1 MDFEWVIYTFS
12 NGLHVVAN
20 CIFFRLRK
28 MRSKQYTPAI
38 NNIGNKASPT
48 GKSGL
53 VSPIGGSVGLAAKV
67 RPFGSNEA
75 EGMKTA
81 SLTSLCILTNEPT
94 PLGMA
99 YSYTPPVEK
108 ERIVLSDVRTEIGA
122 TVDWGFVLKLLLK
135 LLPKLVLTTKDDEW
149 WLDDA
154 VAVLERATELIGV
167 YVAVDSNNFKNEKLR
182 AKILLFYENEVLYS
196 QISVS
201 FWQNIT
207 FLMIFATI
215 FKK

>member
-12 NGLHVVAN
+12 YGLHVVAN

-28 MRSKQYTPAI
+28 MRSRQYTPAI

-53 VSPIGGSVGLAAKV
+53 VSPIGGSVGLPAKV
-67 RPFGSNEA
+67 RPFDSNEA

-122 TVDWGFVLKLLLK
+122 TVARGLLLK
-135 LLPKLVLTTKDDEW
+135 LLPKLVFTTNEDEVE
-149 WLDDA
+149 LA
-154 VAVLERATELIGV
+154 VIVVLLVKADELIGS
-167 YVAVDSNNFKNEKLR
+167 YVVVFSNIYSKSKN
-182 AKILLFYENEVLYS
+182 
-196 QISVS
+196 
-201 FWQNIT
+201 
-207 FLMIFATI
+207 
-215 FKK
+215 

>member
-1 MDFEWVIYTFS
+1 
-12 NGLHVVAN
+12 
-20 CIFFRLRK
+20 
-28 MRSKQYTPAI
+28 
-38 NNIGNKASPT
+38 
-48 GKSGL
+48 
-53 VSPIGGSVGLAAKV
+53 
-67 RPFGSNEA
+67 
-75 EGMKTA
+75 
-81 SLTSLCILTNEPT
+81 
-94 PLGMA
+94 MA

-154 VAVLERATELIGV
+154 VTVLEKAAELIGV
-167 YVAVDSNNFKNEKLR
+167 YVAVGSNIFKTEKMR

-207 FLMIFATI
+207 FLMIFATF
-215 FKK
+215 FKKGMGFLREKSGD

>member
-1 MDFEWVIYTFS
+1 
-12 NGLHVVAN
+12 
-20 CIFFRLRK
+20 
-28 MRSKQYTPAI
+28 
-38 NNIGNKASPT
+38 
-48 GKSGL
+48 
-53 VSPIGGSVGLAAKV
+53 
-67 RPFGSNEA
+67 
-75 EGMKTA
+75 
-81 SLTSLCILTNEPT
+81 
-94 PLGMA
+94 MA

-122 TVDWGFVLKLLLK
+122 TVDWGFVRKLLLK

-154 VAVLERATELIGV
+154 VILLEKAAELIGV
-167 YVAVDSNNFKNEKLR
+167 YVAIGSNIFKIEKLR
-182 AKILLFYENEVLYS
+182 AKILLFYENEVLHS

-207 FLMIFATI
+207 FLNIFATI